1 MDDVLCIFATGRLF
15 PANTS
20 RRQGNIDYLT
30 IFSGFGKI
38 SVWTMRL
45 CKEWLPFTAAAVA
58 VIDDGFLEYLPELY
72 KSHGQKL
79 PCQYG

>member
-1 MDDVLCIFATGRLF
+1 MVDVFVYFCDGAII
-15 PANTS
+15 PANAS
-20 RRQGNIDYLT
+20 GRQGNIDYLT